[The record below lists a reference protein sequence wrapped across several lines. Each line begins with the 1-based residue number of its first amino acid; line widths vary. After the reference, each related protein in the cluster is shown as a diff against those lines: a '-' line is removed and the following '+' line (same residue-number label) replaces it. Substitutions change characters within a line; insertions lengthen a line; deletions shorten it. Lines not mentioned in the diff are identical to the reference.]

1 MYEIIP
7 LLSETSHQLT
17 LSPELA
23 RLIAV
28 LAQAI
33 LFHGLCL
40 VLIMVTMVK
49 F

>member
-1 MYEIIP
+1 MYELFP
-7 LLSETSHQLT
+7 LLSETTYQVT

-40 VLIMVTMVK
+40 ILIMVTMVK